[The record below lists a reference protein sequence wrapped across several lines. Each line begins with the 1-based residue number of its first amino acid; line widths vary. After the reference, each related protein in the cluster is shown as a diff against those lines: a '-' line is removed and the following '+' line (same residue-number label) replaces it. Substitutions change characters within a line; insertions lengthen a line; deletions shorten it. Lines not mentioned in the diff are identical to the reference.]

1 MPTHLRP
8 LDTDATSSKSKYH
21 GWGYGYGLHIVST
34 QTAFPTLMTVQSA
47 SVSESWV
54 IDQKA
59 SEILTHLSP
68 KTLTADD
75 AYTQASRIRRWAKAQ
90 VEFAPCLGF
99 TTHPEPATRLLYG
112 YRT

>member
-1 MPTHLRP
+1 MC
-8 LDTDATSSKSKYH
+8 
-21 GWGYGYGLHIVST
+21 WVYGYGLHIVCT

-75 AYTQASRIRRWAKAQ
+75 AYTQAESDASVGKS
-90 VEFAPCLGF
+90 
-99 TTHPEPATRLLYG
+99 TRCFDYACIAMDKG
-112 YRT
+112 KVCPRVSPVY